1 MSAQLDS
8 LLDRQRLCD
17 IASHEPANESG
28 PLIAFTVSIKRGT
41 EVIRSFEAMAM
52 DSVAAVSQHLCLC
65 GDGEKLDVRAIRDD
79 LSRAIAQRRDV

>member
-28 PLIAFTVSIKRGT
+28 PLMAFRVSVKRGS
-41 EVIRSFEAMAM
+41 VVVRSFEAMAV
-52 DSVAAVSQHLCLC
+52 DSLAATSQHLCLC

-79 LSRAIAQRRDV
+79 LERAIAQRRDV